1 MPTVCFMNVI
11 SPSSQGSLFF
21 INYCMHICISL
32 YIPQDKRL
40 SLSNVTLDSKVGKQS
55 AALHIYDTNEPH
67 QQVSDNQQLSN
78 WT

>member
-1 MPTVCFMNVI
+1 
-11 SPSSQGSLFF
+11 
-21 INYCMHICISL
+21 MHICISL

-78 WT
+78 WTYGLLRKKETMPANRT